1 MNRDQFDT
9 VAQNWFEGQNK
20 AIVFIQNGELFTD
33 SLVVAE
39 KFGKDHDKVVRD
51 IRVQLTKLEE
61 ADEKEWGTANFGETH
76 YQHPQNQQWYPKYN
90 MTEDAFAI
98 IAMSY
103 TTPEAMKM
111 KVKFL
116 AEFKRMRQQ
125 LQAGIDMKRLSPE
138 LQYMIKLEQRT
149 DGIEQEVSALKN
161 VVDNEVWITEAQR
174 GQIRTAVNNRAR
186 HLLINGYGNAH
197 FQGIYSTLKTHFG
210 VSKYDKIPRKDFD
223 IALEIIRGWFPKT
236 RQSRA

>member
-1 MNRDQFDT
+1 MDRNQMNES
-9 VAQNWFEGQNK
+9 AQRWFEGQNK
-20 AIVFIQNGELFTD
+20 QLVFIDNGETVTD
-33 SLVVAE
+33 SLTVAE
-39 KFGKDHDKVVRD
+39 VFGKDHKHVLRD
-51 IRVQLTKLEE
+51 IRSMECSEE
-61 ADEKEWGTANFGETH
+61 FAESNFGLSSYEDSTGRSL
-76 YQHPQNQQWYPKYN
+76 PKY
-90 MTEDAFAI
+90 I
-98 IAMSY
+98 ITQDGFSFLVMGY
-103 TTPEAMKM
+103 TGKEAARFKEMYIN
-111 KVKFL
+111 
-116 AEFKRMRQQ
+116 EFNRMRQQ
-125 LQAGIDMKRLSPE
+125 LQTGIDMKRLSPE

-174 GQIRTAVNNRAR
+174 GQIRTAVNDRAR